1 MVDSCGKRVENLDL
15 PVENPQCQVNYSP
28 CLKNGV
34 GGGAPQVRARYG
46 FVSNKEMSR
55 NSHDLLISLDK
66 CGASCYLSERSERFV
81 ARSAN
86 AVSVHF
92 ATLNST
98 TPPFLFF
105 PSRIPLG
112 RGV

>member
-1 MVDSCGKRVENLDL
+1 MAWAGAL
-15 PVENPQCQVNYSP
+15 PKLGRDTDHDYNQ
-28 CLKNGV
+28 KT
-34 GGGAPQVRARYG
+34 
-46 FVSNKEMSR
+46 KEMSR
-55 NSHDLLISLDK
+55 NSHDLLIALDK
-66 CGASCYLSERSERFV
+66 SCASCYLSERSERFV

-92 ATLNST
+92 ATLISL

-112 RGV
+112 RRV

>member
-1 MVDSCGKRVENLDL
+1 MESLDL
-15 PVENPQCQVNYSP
+15 PVENPQCQAQYSP
-28 CLKNGV
+28 YLKSVV
-34 GGGAPQVRARYG
+34 GGGAPQVRARYE

-55 NSHDLLISLDK
+55 NSHDSLIALDK
-66 CGASCYLSERSERFV
+66 CGALCYLSERSERFV

-86 AVSVHF
+86 AVSVLL

-105 PSRIPLG
+105 PYASSLG
-112 RGV
+112 QVV